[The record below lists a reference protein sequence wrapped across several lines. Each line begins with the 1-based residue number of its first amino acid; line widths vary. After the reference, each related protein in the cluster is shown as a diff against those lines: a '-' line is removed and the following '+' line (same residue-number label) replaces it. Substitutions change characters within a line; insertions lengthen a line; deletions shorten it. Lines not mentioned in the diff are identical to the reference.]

1 MKRKFFPIILS
12 AVLLALG
19 CGISASCSGNDEF
32 SFKVASGVTASLSDN
47 GRYGFVLTVKGEG
60 EIPDYASAK
69 DAPWYRKS
77 GRITDVVIGEG
88 ITKIGD
94 NAFTDCKVKT
104 VVVPST
110 AKTVGRNCFYKNTGI
125 CVFGE
130 TVTADGAKTYAYSE
144 TKPDTENT
152 HWRYIGNTASVWEKK
167 KVLFIGNS
175 FTYYSDIPALFNE
188 IAVSAGEWTEVESV
202 TRGSWT
208 LKKFADKNDEYGKI
222 VDEKLTSNNDY
233 DAIILQEQSTKPLN
247 DYDGFL
253 SSVKSLQSKIN
264 RTQADCRIYLYS
276 TWGYKE
282 EADAR
287 KITVPEM
294 EAKIREAYEKA
305 ASAAGLKVC
314 YVGSAFT
321 AVYNDYPDLNLYYQ
335 DNKHPSYTGAFLS
348 ACVHFA
354 TVLDIDPRISPY
366 IGGLDADTANILKTA
381 AYNAVH

>member
-1 MKRKFFPIILS
+1 MKRKFFPIVLS

-32 SFKVASGVTASLSDN
+32 SFKVASGVRASLSDN

-175 FTYYSDIPALFNE
+175 FTFYSDIPALFNE
-188 IAVSAGEWTEVESV
+188 IAVSAGEWTEV
-202 TRGSWT
+202 
-208 LKKFADKNDEYGKI
+208 
-222 VDEKLTSNNDY
+222 
-233 DAIILQEQSTKPLN
+233 
-247 DYDGFL
+247 
-253 SSVKSLQSKIN
+253 
-264 RTQADCRIYLYS
+264 
-276 TWGYKE
+276 
-282 EADAR
+282 
-287 KITVPEM
+287 
-294 EAKIREAYEKA
+294 
-305 ASAAGLKVC
+305 
-314 YVGSAFT
+314 
-321 AVYNDYPDLNLYYQ
+321 
-335 DNKHPSYTGAFLS
+335 
-348 ACVHFA
+348 
-354 TVLDIDPRISPY
+354 
-366 IGGLDADTANILKTA
+366 
-381 AYNAVH
+381 